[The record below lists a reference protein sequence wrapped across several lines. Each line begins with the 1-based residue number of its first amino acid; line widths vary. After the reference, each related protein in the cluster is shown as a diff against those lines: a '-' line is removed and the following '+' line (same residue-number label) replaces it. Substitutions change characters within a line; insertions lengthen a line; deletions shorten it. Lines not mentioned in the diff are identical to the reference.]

1 MTCEK
6 AQNYQRREFREK
18 ILTDQL
24 SLDKLK
30 MIQKK
35 NIILPYSALTDAS
48 PRILIFRKNPQKFH
62 PSLRG
67 NQKSS
72 WIIILD
78 KLWK

>member
-35 NIILPYSALTDAS
+35 NIILPYSGS
-48 PRILIFRKNPQKFH
+48 YGCQPKNSNF
-62 PSLRG
+62 
-67 NQKSS
+67 
-72 WIIILD
+72 
-78 KLWK
+78 